1 MLDAFKKGFGETV
14 GVICGCLVLSIV
26 SDVLKVRT
34 KTDEEKEKEKETENQ
49 KDVEE
54 SL

>member
-1 MLDAFKKGFGETV
+1 MLDAFKKGFGATV

-26 SDVLKVRT
+26 SDVLKERT
-34 KTDEEKEKEKETENQ
+34 KTDEDEEKETENQ

>member
-1 MLDAFKKGFGETV
+1 MLDAFKKCFGATV
-14 GVICGCLVLSIV
+14 GVICGCLVLSII
-26 SDVLKVRT
+26 SDMLKERT
-34 KTDEEKEKEKETENQ
+34 KTDEEKENQ

>member
-1 MLDAFKKGFGETV
+1 MLDAFKKGFGATV
-14 GVICGCLVLSIV
+14 GVICGCLILSII
-26 SDVLKVRT
+26 SGALKERT
-34 KTDEEKEKEKETENQ
+34 KTDEEKEKETENQ

>member
-1 MLDAFKKGFGETV
+1 MLDAFKKGFGATV

-26 SDVLKVRT
+26 SDTLKERT
-34 KTDEEKEKEKETENQ
+34 KTDEDEEKETENQ

>member
-1 MLDAFKKGFGETV
+1 MLDAFKKGFGATI

-26 SDVLKVRT
+26 SDVLKERT
-34 KTDEEKEKEKETENQ
+34 KTDEDEEKEKENQ

>member
-1 MLDAFKKGFGETV
+1 MLDAFKKGFGATV

-26 SDVLKVRT
+26 SDLLKERT
-34 KTDEEKEKEKETENQ
+34 KTDEEKETENQ

>member
-1 MLDAFKKGFGETV
+1 MLDAFKKGFGATV

-26 SDVLKVRT
+26 SDVLKGRT
-34 KTDEEKEKEKETENQ
+34 KTDEDEEKETENQ

>member
-1 MLDAFKKGFGETV
+1 MLDAFKKGFGATV

-26 SDVLKVRT
+26 NDVVKAST
-34 KTDEEKEKEKETENQ
+34 ETDELTETDTL

>member
-1 MLDAFKKGFGETV
+1 MLNAFKKGFGATV

-26 SDVLKVRT
+26 SDVLKERT
-34 KTDEEKEKEKETENQ
+34 KTDEDEEKETENR

>member
-1 MLDAFKKGFGETV
+1 MLDAFKKGFGATA

-26 SDVLKVRT
+26 SDVLKERT
-34 KTDEEKEKEKETENQ
+34 KTDEEKEKETENQ

>member
-1 MLDAFKKGFGETV
+1 MLDAFKKGFGATV

-26 SDVLKVRT
+26 SDVLKERT
-34 KTDEEKEKEKETENQ
+34 KTDEDEEKEKENQ